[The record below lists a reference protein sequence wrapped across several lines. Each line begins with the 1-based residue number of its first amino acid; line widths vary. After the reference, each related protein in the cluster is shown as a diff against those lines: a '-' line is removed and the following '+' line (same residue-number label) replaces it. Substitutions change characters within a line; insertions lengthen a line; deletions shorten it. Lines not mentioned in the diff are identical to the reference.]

1 MSEMKSAREK
11 AMEKVEKLGKL
22 TEDEVKRFECVPVG
36 NKLASTYLQDADFNL
51 DAKLTKYKGTGLRKY
66 IANGAQEIF
75 LHKKIPPQSE
85 KDNQATKRAMSGLR
99 IAKENKNQLETIL
112 DRITNLLNYY
122 EQARQQTYSQFK
134 KGFEAKLQ
142 ETSQIGIA
150 KENKNQLETI
160 LDRITNLLNYY
171 EQARQQTYSQFKKGF
186 EAKLQETS
194 QALQKQPGN
203 TVPIEVQLQ
212 AQFQTEW
219 HKLSS
224 QLNAQY
230 EKVLEE
236 HKQQIQKIG

>member
-22 TEDEVKRFECVPVG
+22 TEDEIKRFGCVPVG
-36 NKLASTYLQDADFNL
+36 NKLASRYLQEADFNL
-51 DAKLTKYKGTGLRKY
+51 DAELTRYKGTGLRKY
-66 IANGAQEIF
+66 IAQGAQEIF
-75 LHKKIPPQSE
+75 LHNVILPQNERDKKV
-85 KDNQATKRAMSGLR
+85 TKRAMSGLR
-99 IAKENKNQLETIL
+99 IIKENKNQLETIL

-122 EQARQQTYSQFK
+122 EQAHQQAYSQFK

-142 ETSQIGIA
+142 ENSQ
-150 KENKNQLETI
+150 T
-160 LDRITNLLNYY
+160 
-171 EQARQQTYSQFKKGF
+171 
-186 EAKLQETS
+186 
-194 QALQKQPGN
+194 LQKQPGN

-212 AQFQTEW
+212 AQFQAEW
-219 HKLSS
+219 HKLNS

>member
-75 LHKKIPPQSE
+75 LHNIILPQSE
-85 KDNQATKRAMSGLR
+85 QDNQATKRAMSGLR

-122 EQARQQTYSQFK
+122 EQARQQTY
-134 KGFEAKLQ
+134 A
-142 ETSQIGIA
+142 
-150 KENKNQLETI
+150 
-160 LDRITNLLNYY
+160 
-171 EQARQQTYSQFKKGF
+171 QFKKGF

-203 TVPIEVQLQ
+203 TAPIEAQLQ
-212 AQFQTEW
+212 AQFQAEW

>member
-1 MSEMKSAREK
+1 MGEMKSAWEK
-11 AMEKVEKLGKL
+11 AKEKVEKLGKL
-22 TEDEVKRFECVPVG
+22 TEEELKQVECVPVG
-36 NKLASTYLQDADFNL
+36 NKLAAKYLQDADYNL
-51 DAKLTKYKGTGLRKY
+51 DAELTKYKGTGLRKY
-66 IANGAQEIF
+66 IAQGAQEIF
-75 LHKKIPPQSE
+75 MHNIILPQNE
-85 KDNQATKRAMSGLR
+85 RDQQVTKRAMIGLR
-99 IAKENKNQLETIL
+99 IV
-112 DRITNLLNYY
+112 
-122 EQARQQTYSQFK
+122 
-134 KGFEAKLQ
+134 
-142 ETSQIGIA
+142 

-203 TVPIEVQLQ
+203 NVPIEVQLQ